1 MLASQKFFS
10 CFAIASSLLLPTAT
24 LVQAQNAPVVTELI
38 KTRVELKSAFL
49 AKQVDSHLKQNDLAL
64 MAVGDFLAAN
74 PEVSPAIAH
83 ARLKRYQKAAA
94 GLRSILAIGADGK
107 LKHDSYNLPA
117 PDFNLGDRIYVREAV
132 RQGTGDLRINAAVK
146 GRQSGLPFIPITR
159 GTFDV
164 EGNATGVVVG
174 IMGPETLL
182 PEDSNCAL
190 CVSAVLTDKFDV
202 LVSRPSGLQL
212 PKNLLDGIAN
222 SFSKDGLELI
232 DINGGKQLV
241 SWSKNEYA
249 SVVTIAAELLPAN
262 D

>member
-1 MLASQKFFS
+1 
-10 CFAIASSLLLPTAT
+10 
-24 LVQAQNAPVVTELI
+24 
-38 KTRVELKSAFL
+38 
-49 AKQVDSHLKQNDLAL
+49 
-64 MAVGDFLAAN
+64 
-74 PEVSPAIAH
+74 
-83 ARLKRYQKAAA
+83 
-94 GLRSILAIGADGK
+94 
-107 LKHDSYNLPA
+107 
-117 PDFNLGDRIYVREAV
+117 
-132 RQGTGDLRINAAVK
+132 
-146 GRQSGLPFIPITR
+146 
-159 GTFDV
+159 
-164 EGNATGVVVG
+164 